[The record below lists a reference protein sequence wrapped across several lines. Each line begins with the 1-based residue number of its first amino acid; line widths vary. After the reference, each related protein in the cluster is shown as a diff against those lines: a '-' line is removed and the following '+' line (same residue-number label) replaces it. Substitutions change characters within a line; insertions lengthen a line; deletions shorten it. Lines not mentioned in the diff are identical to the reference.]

1 MFNTVEKTAL
11 PLWLT
16 HGLRLAATAT
26 LLIAAA
32 GTLYAG
38 DDDILADCRRYLTG
52 EEDEQKSVAARIAG
66 FSGEIDPVI
75 RALSQPTAST
85 RQDETGMLTNQA
97 FTDPLLKQTRTDDL
111 LHFFVPTDYAPS
123 RPFGLLIFM
132 HGGGGKTPR
141 DHPRHVVS
149 HADDDRESYGLQPHF
164 ADSKFIIVAPS
175 APWNEKAGARWNVPF
190 ADDYIHDVI
199 QECGY
204 RFNIDTDRI
213 FLGGYS
219 MGGFGAFHLC
229 QRLNDR
235 LAGGIVFSGA
245 WKTTHW
251 KAWTGLPV
259 FMRHGKNDAVA
270 PGTDG
275 LRSRPRFTDVFY
287 ARAAHQRLTELSID
301 HLYVEDDGGHSL
313 RGATD
318 AMSQLPRWMEQY
330 TRDPFAPHVVAISR
344 KGWKSSTD
352 TPTPHTRWVT
362 ISEIGANEMTF
373 DAVDVKG
380 PSPSFKESQE
390 AFNDQTVQLGTRNV
404 DAGLVDATNA
414 GNNHIVVK
422 TENVRRFSVW
432 LHPSMVDFSRPV
444 RISVDGIQSEHEVT
458 ASLLDA
464 LRSYRRQ
471 RDWTLI
477 YHAEIKLTAEQ

>member
-1 MFNTVEKTAL
+1 MIHAVETIKVILSRTTTL
-11 PLWLT
+11 CRFT
-16 HGLRLAATAT
+16 TAT
-26 LLIAAA
+26 LLVAATVDLRA
-32 GTLYAG
+32 DGVE
-38 DDDILADCRRYLTG
+38 ILNDCRRYLTV
-52 EEDEQKSVAARIAG
+52 EEDEQKSVAARIAAFG
-66 FSGEIDPVI
+66 GKIDPVI
-75 RALSQPTAST
+75 EALSQPATAT
-85 RQDETGMLTNQA
+85 WQDEAGVLTNQA
-97 FTDPLLKQTRTDDL
+97 FTDAQLKQPHADDL
-111 LHFFVPTDYAPS
+111 LHFFVPSGYAPS
-123 RPFGLLIFM
+123 KPFGLLIFM

-149 HADDDRESYGLQPHF
+149 HPDDDRESYGLQPHF

-175 APWNEKAGARWNVPF
+175 APWNEKTGARWNVPA

-199 QECGY
+199 QECSF
-204 RFNIDTDRI
+204 RFNIDADRI

-235 LAGGIVFSGA
+235 LAGAVVFSGA

-259 FMRHGKNDAVA
+259 FLRHGKNDAAA
-270 PGTDG
+270 PGTEG

-287 ARAAHQRLTELSID
+287 SRAAHQRLTELSID

-313 RGATD
+313 RGATV
-318 AMSQLPRWMEQY
+318 AMSQLPGWMKQP
-330 TRDPFAPHVVAISR
+330 TRDPFASHVVAVSR
-344 KGWKSSTD
+344 RGWKSSTD
-352 TPTPHTRWVT
+352 TPTPHSRWVT
-362 ISEIGANEMTF
+362 ISEAGTETMTF
-373 DAVDVKG
+373 DAVDVNG
-380 PSPSFKESQE
+380 PSPSFKETAE
-390 AFNDQTVQLGTRNV
+390 AFEAQTLQLGTRRV
-404 DAGLVDATNA
+404 EAGLVDARIA
-414 GNNHIVVK
+414 GDNHIAVR

-432 LHPSMVDFSRPV
+432 LHPSMVDFARPV
-444 RISVDGIQSEHEVT
+444 RISVNGKQSEYQIT

-464 LRSYRRQ
+464 LRSYRRR